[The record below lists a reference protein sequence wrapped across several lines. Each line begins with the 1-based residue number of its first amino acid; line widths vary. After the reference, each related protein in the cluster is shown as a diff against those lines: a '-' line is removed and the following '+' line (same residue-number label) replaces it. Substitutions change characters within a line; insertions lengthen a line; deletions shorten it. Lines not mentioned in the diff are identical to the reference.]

1 MRLRSPVLMSLGCL
15 ALVACG
21 EETAS
26 TAAELGDVGAGPD
39 VVAVMHD
46 CLVPDVPQ
54 LDASWVP
61 PDPLAAPVDEAGPY
75 TVGFVED
82 SITYTPEPSEGPRTL
97 RTAIWYPSLDEQG
110 ETTLYYP
117 GTIKREE
124 VFSGAEPAPH
134 GAWPVLVFSHGYAG
148 FAENSY
154 FLPEYFA
161 SHGWVVIA
169 ADHTGNTV
177 EQLNAP
183 VDNSMY
189 AYRPQDVSA
198 MIDHLA
204 ALDAGNPLANKPDT
218 AKVVVSGHSYG
229 GYTTLVSCGVS
240 FDTETL
246 MAQCEAGEG
255 ATKFCDGFNEDLAAV
270 FSAGLGDPRIVAG
283 IPMAPGDSSYLNPG
297 LGAVEVPVMQIVG
310 GLDGGSPFD
319 GVGDGIW
326 ESLEGSQHARVHIA
340 TAGHQSFTVMCE
352 WFPGVFDDCSEEFM
366 DSAEV
371 HHITN
376 TYALAFARHQLFD
389 DGSVDG
395 ILDGSVE
402 VNPEVTLLRKP

>member
-1 MRLRSPVLMSLGCL
+1 MRLRLSVLMSLGCL
-15 ALVACG
+15 VLVACG

-26 TAAELGDVGAGPD
+26 TASDVGAAGADAD
-39 VVAVMHD
+39 VARMVHD
-46 CLVPDVPQ
+46 CYVAELPGLDDV
-54 LDASWVP
+54 WVP
-61 PDPLAAPVDEAGPY
+61 PDPLAAPVGEPGPY
-75 TVGFVED
+75 SVGFVED
-82 SITYTPEPSEGPRTL
+82 SITHTPEPSTETRTL
-97 RTAIWYPSLDEQG
+97 RTAIWYPTLAEEG
-110 ETTLYYP
+110 EATLYYP
-117 GTIKREE
+117 GNIKRDG
-124 VFSGAEPAPH
+124 VFAGAEPAPH
-134 GAWPVLVFSHGYAG
+134 AAWPVLVFSHGYAG

-154 FLPEYFA
+154 FLPEHFA
-161 SHGWVVIA
+161 SHGWIVIA

-177 EQLNAP
+177 EQMNAP

-198 MIDHLA
+198 MIDHLEK
-204 ALDAGNPLANKPDT
+204 LDSENPLANRADT

-240 FDTETL
+240 FDTDTL

-255 ATKFCDGFNEDLAAV
+255 ATKFCDGFNDDLAAV

-283 IPMAPGDSSYLNPG
+283 IPMAPGDSSYLSPG

-310 GLDGGSPFD
+310 GLDGGSPAD

-326 ESLEGSQHARVHIA
+326 EALVGSQHARVHIA

-352 WFPGVFDDCSEEFM
+352 WFPGVFDDCDDEFM
-366 DSAEV
+366 DSEEV
-371 HHITN
+371 HRITN
-376 TYALAFARHQLFD
+376 SYALAFARHHVLD
-389 DGSVDG
+389 DGGVDG